1 MADLDRFLDVAV
13 AVAQEAGRLT
23 LGYFQR
29 ELSVERK
36 GDDSPV
42 TAADRGAEALI
53 RARLTDAFPSHG
65 QVGEE
70 FGDDAGGR
78 SHVWWIDPI
87 DGTKAFVRGVPLYGV
102 LIGLAIEGR
111 VEVGVAH
118 FPALAETLYAASD
131 RGTRLNG
138 RRVQVASTPTLRE
151 SFVGFTN
158 AGAFAAQQRA
168 QAWARVQAA
177 SAHQAGWS
185 DAYGHALVA
194 SGRLEVML
202 DPIMNPWDCGP
213 FPVLLREAGGRF
225 GDWSGSET
233 LFGGEAVSVSDRLW
247 PQLAP
252 LIRERDS

>member
-1 MADLDRFLDVAV
+1 MVELERYLEMAVKVAH
-13 AVAQEAGRLT
+13 EAGRLT

-29 ELSVERK
+29 DLQVDVK

-42 TAADRGAEALI
+42 TIADRGAEELI
-53 RARLTDAFPSHG
+53 RARLADAFPSHG

-70 FGDDAGGR
+70 FGDEAGGR

-87 DGTKAFVRGVPLYGV
+87 DGTKAFIRGVPLYAV
-102 LIGLAIEGR
+102 LIGLAVEGR

-118 FPALAETLYAASD
+118 FPALGETLYAASG
-131 RGTRLNG
+131 RGTHLNG
-138 RRVQVASTPTLRE
+138 RRVWVAKSERL
-151 SFVGFTN
+151 SDAFVGFTN
-158 AGAFAAQQRA
+158 ARAFADHGRA
-168 QAWARVQAA
+168 RAWARVQANT
-177 SAHQAGWS
+177 AHQAGWS

-202 DPIMNPWDCGP
+202 DPVMNPWDCGP

-225 GDWSGSET
+225 GDWSGVET
-233 LFGGEAVSVSDRLW
+233 LFGGEAVSVSAQLW

-252 LIRERDS
+252 LIAERDT

>member
-1 MADLDRFLDVAV
+1 MAEIDRFLDTAV

-29 ELSVERK
+29 DIAVEQK
-36 GDDSPV
+36 GDASPV
-42 TAADRGAEALI
+42 TVADRGAEALI
-53 RARLTDAFPSHG
+53 RERLAAAFPSHG
-65 QVGEE
+65 LVGEE
-70 FGDDAGGR
+70 FGDAAGGR

-102 LIGLAIEGR
+102 LIGLAVEGR

-118 FPALAETLYAASD
+118 FPALSETLYAGSG

-138 RRVQVASTPTLRE
+138 RRVYVSPRE
-151 SFVGFTN
+151 ELADAFVGFTN
-158 AGAFAAQQRA
+158 AGAFAAHGRA
-168 QAWARVQAA
+168 HAWSRVQGAT
-177 SAHQAGWS
+177 AHQAGWS

-202 DPIMNPWDCGP
+202 DPVMNPWDCGP

-225 GDWSGSET
+225 GAWSGAET
-233 LFGGEAVSVSDRLW
+233 IFAGEAVSVSERLW

-252 LIRERDS
+252 LIAERDT